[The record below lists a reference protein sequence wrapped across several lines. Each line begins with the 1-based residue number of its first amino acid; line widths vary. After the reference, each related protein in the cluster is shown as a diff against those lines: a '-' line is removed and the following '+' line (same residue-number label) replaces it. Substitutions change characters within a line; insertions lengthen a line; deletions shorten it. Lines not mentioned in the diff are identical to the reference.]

1 MHDLLS
7 KPAENANVPKPRFDN
22 FAFLMNVSKLVGA
35 ESFLLAPGHE
45 LRRAT
50 PEETTIIKRLLLH
63 HGGGMLGGF
72 SYPFEYEIGPNWQMT
87 PIAEE
92 EWRYFVIGFR
102 GSPTT
107 AAQLEN
113 AFCLAD
119 MEFRIPFTVLR
130 ERASELTEITEWM
143 YNGRLPQ
150 MLEEAR
156 WQYGNTTFREVSATE
171 IGYAALLLRQL
182 QEYDNSLVQM
192 SRISRQLLDLEALP
206 LPPISESR
214 FLGYFGIL
222 ESLLTHRPHPT
233 DPYDSITRQ
242 VKKKLTLLDHRWSIP
257 LDYSAFGEI
266 KPDAVW
272 SKMYAYRSDLAHGD
286 TADFSGELKILGD
299 ANKALALLRSTVKAV
314 ARQALSEPRLI
325 ADLRDC

>member
-1 MHDLLS
+1 MHDPLS
-7 KPAENANVPKPRFDN
+7 KPAENANGPKPRFDN

-87 PIAEE
+87 PLAEE

-107 AAQLEN
+107 AMQLEN

-143 YNGRLPQ
+143 HNGRLPQ
-150 MLEEAR
+150 MLEEASVLSLKSV
-156 WQYGNTTFREVSATE
+156 YKIE
-171 IGYAALLLRQL
+171 RQNRGFG
-182 QEYDNSLVQM
+182 QRFCAIRKASDFCCGVEYS
-192 SRISRQLLDLEALP
+192 
-206 LPPISESR
+206 
-214 FLGYFGIL
+214 F
-222 ESLLTHRPHPT
+222 
-233 DPYDSITRQ
+233 
-242 VKKKLTLLDHRWSIP
+242 
-257 LDYSAFGEI
+257 
-266 KPDAVW
+266 
-272 SKMYAYRSDLAHGD
+272 
-286 TADFSGELKILGD
+286 
-299 ANKALALLRSTVKAV
+299 
-314 ARQALSEPRLI
+314 
-325 ADLRDC
+325 